1 MTHPS
6 ANLHALA
13 ERSVP
18 SLVPTPLAAAFAN
31 TGIQLPIPFLDLSA
45 QVIRDLPLENVA
57 DLQRFIAD
65 AKSELATLTN
75 MVQTGLELRFGEA
88 AKAQLRASGRDTG
101 TVHLEDDGF
110 DIGVDVDKTVAW
122 DQNDLSAKW
131 DRIGASGANFIVASY
146 QQVAAAPERYRR
158 LSLSLHPIPR
168 DVHAEHQGIFDATM
182 ARDAEKATALLTEHI
197 VSTFRSLKALPEM
210 GEQG

>member
-131 DRIGASGANFIVASY
+131 DRIGASGANPRQYITAKFSVSETRYKAWPEVLR
-146 QQVAAAPERYRR
+146 QQFE
-158 LSLSLHPIPR
+158 S
-168 DVHAEHQGIFDATM
+168 
-182 ARDAEKATALLTEHI
+182 ARTVTPGKPKFT
-197 VSTFRSLKALPEM
+197 VSRI
-210 GEQG
+210 GEGK

>member
-1 MTHPS
+1 MRRADRLFSLLLELRRGRVVT
-6 ANLHALA
+6 ARRLA
-13 ERSVP
+13 ERLSV
-18 SLVPTPLAAAFAN
+18 SERT
-31 TGIQLPIPFLDLSA
+31 IY
-45 QVIRDLPLENVA
+45 RDVA

-131 DRIGASGANFIVASY
+131 DRIGASGDNPRQYITAKFSVSETRYKAWPEVLR
-146 QQVAAAPERYRR
+146 QQFE
-158 LSLSLHPIPR
+158 S
-168 DVHAEHQGIFDATM
+168 
-182 ARDAEKATALLTEHI
+182 ARTVTPGKPKFT
-197 VSTFRSLKALPEM
+197 VSRI
-210 GEQG
+210 GEGK